1 MGLNSQLEVLA
12 GRFTAAMATSST
24 NNAGWGLDWGRKAR
38 WMIAK
43 WVSGRW
49 LAALKALV
57 TQQNSRS
64 GMGVAG
70 GALKTAEKAASNNSN
85 TGSACLLASEIAQ
98 ADAPSELAVLLRT
111 CCGVMQ
117 LAQAHRPSSRSSSK
131 CSS

>member
-1 MGLNSQLEVLA
+1 MGLKSQLEVLA

-85 TGSACLLASEIAQ
+85 TGFGLFACE
-98 ADAPSELAVLLRT
+98 
-111 CCGVMQ
+111 
-117 LAQAHRPSSRSSSK
+117 
-131 CSS
+131 